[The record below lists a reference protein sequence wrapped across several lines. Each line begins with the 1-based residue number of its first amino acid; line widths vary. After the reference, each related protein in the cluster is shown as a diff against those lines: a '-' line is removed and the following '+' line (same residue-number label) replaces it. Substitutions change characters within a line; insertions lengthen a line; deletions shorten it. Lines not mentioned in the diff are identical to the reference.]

1 MYTVVYCLIAQGYA
15 GRIFNAGD
23 AGGRPSQCSVSPKA
37 LPLHPPPSWARKP
50 VLHLRCVTQL
60 TLVCIL
66 RYSGCSS
73 LPIQSSVCYDIQNGS
88 LCRSSFLYATLFQ
101 NASLCLS
108 GVLYATL
115 FKMLPFT
122 YLIHIHY
129 KKLHT
134 TRTGRHSARFRPSAG
149 LFSPF
154 RSECT
159 AEAQDTGWLCFCRRG
174 ALLRWRESAL
184 FFKSSLFERSEF
196 GLLENGFSRF
206 SASQKPAPDE
216 AADRTVS

>member
-1 MYTVVYCLIAQGYA
+1 MREY
-15 GRIFNAGD
+15 
-23 AGGRPSQCSVSPKA
+23 AGGRPSQSSVSPKA

-73 LPIQSSVCYDIQNGS
+73 LPIWFSTCHS
-88 LCRSSFLYATLFQ
+88 L
-101 NASLCLS
+101 
-108 GVLYATL
+108 
-115 FKMLPFT
+115 KMLPFT
-122 YLIHIHY
+122 NLIYI
-129 KKLHT
+129 LPT

-159 AEAQDTGWLCFCRRG
+159 AEAQDTGWLRFYRRG

-206 SASQKPAPDE
+206 SAS
-216 AADRTVS
+216 